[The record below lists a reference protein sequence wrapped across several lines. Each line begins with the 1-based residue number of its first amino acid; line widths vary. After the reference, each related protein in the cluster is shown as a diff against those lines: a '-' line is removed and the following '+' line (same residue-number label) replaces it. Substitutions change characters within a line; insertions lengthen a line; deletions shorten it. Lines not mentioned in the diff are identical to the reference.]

1 MNSEREAMK
10 NSAPA
15 TFQPTYVN
23 PVYPRSCPDP
33 FVLKYLNEY
42 WLYCTGFW
50 QDGRCFGVLHSRDLV
65 SWREL
70 GGAMEPPY
78 KDAPCYWAP
87 EVWYENGVFLMY
99 YSVGDEER
107 MQIRVAC
114 SDHPAGPFVDCGVRL
129 TSEEFAID
137 AHIFEDGYGENG
149 DRSRRRKWM
158 FYATDFLTHTH
169 IGTGTVCD
177 RMIDAFT
184 LAGEPT
190 PVTRA
195 RFDWQVY
202 DPHRIEKG
210 GVRWHTVEGPFVL
223 KRKGRYYQMFSGGA
237 WKNET
242 YGVSYAISE
251 SLDASTALADEWRQ
265 VADGEVV
272 KPILRTIPGK
282 VIGPGHN
289 SVVRGPDNR
298 QLFCVY
304 HRWMGEEVGRVLA
317 IDRLDWAGERMLV
330 LGPSVTPQPAPIA
343 PTFADY
349 FDGKSDPEENS
360 WDKMASCPTILEESN
375 PEENSWDKM
384 ASCPTRW
391 EERWKINGGRWIA
404 RDGVLRQERREGD
417 AEVLRSAG
425 SPYFVAEVSL
435 RIKDDRAKE
444 GAAGIKLMGEQEPV
458 LFFNLNPQSRQ
469 AVVTSRT
476 GEQWVHEDLAL
487 PPAFDF
493 AAWRLLRVEVNG
505 PRVTIIVDGT
515 FGGAALKWEGLLG
528 AQAAS
533 IALTTKDA
541 AADFAGFALTQGW
554 EDLFTGDE
562 QGPALWNWRTTANED
577 RWRLSDDQ
585 LWYLGPHGE
594 ASILTKGPTPEEYEL
609 VINAKMMGEP
619 KPGECYGFLPVMGA
633 DADSPVMTV
642 RRYGSGWV
650 LLCDSPGGKQ
660 ALSLPHGFDPAEY
673 QQFRFLRQGGR
684 LTIQSEAQVIGEME
698 STAAAGMVGLY
709 CNRVIAAF
717 DMVRVTAL

>member
-1 MNSEREAMK
+1 MK
-10 NSAPA
+10 NSAPV

-50 QDGRCFGVLHSRDLV
+50 HDGRCFGVLHSRDLV

-70 GGAMEPPY
+70 DGAMEPPY

-87 EVWYENGVFLMY
+87 EVWHENGVFLMY

-107 MQIRVAC
+107 MQIRVAR
-114 SDHPAGPFVDCGVRL
+114 SDHPAGPFVDCGMRL

-137 AHIFEDGYGENG
+137 PHIFEDGDGAR
-149 DRSRRRKWM
+149 RSKWM
-158 FYATDFLTHTH
+158 FYATDFLTYTH

-184 LAGEPT
+184 LAGEPA

-223 KRKGRYYQMFSGGA
+223 KRKGRYYQMFSGGN

-251 SLDASTALADEWRQ
+251 RLDAPPLLADEWRQ

-304 HRWMGEEVGRVLA
+304 HRWMDEETGRVLA
-317 IDRLDWAGERMLV
+317 IDRLDWAGERMLIF
-330 LGPSVTPQPAPIA
+330 GPSVTPQPAPIA
-343 PTFADY
+343 PTFADH
-349 FDGKSDPEENS
+349 FDGEGNMLVGQVGALSHQL
-360 WDKMASCPTILEESN
+360 WDEQ
-375 PEENSWDKM
+375 
-384 ASCPTRW
+384 W
-391 EERWKINGGRWIA
+391 EINGGRWSA
-404 RDGVLRQERREGD
+404 RDGFLCQERREGD
-417 AEVLRSAG
+417 AEALRSAG
-425 SPYFVAEVSL
+425 SPHFVAEVSL
-435 RIKDDRAKE
+435 RMKDGRAEE
-444 GAAGIKLMGEQEPV
+444 GAAGIKLIGEREPV
-458 LFFNLNPQSRQ
+458 LFFNLNPQSGQ

-476 GEQWVHEDLAL
+476 SEEWVHEGLAL

-493 AAWRLLRVEVNG
+493 AAFHLLRVEVNG
-505 PRVTIIVDGT
+505 PRVAIIVDGT
-515 FGGAALKWEGLLG
+515 FGGAALKWEGPLG

-541 AADFAGFALTQGW
+541 PADFAGFALTQGW

-562 QGPALWNWRTTANED
+562 QDPALWNWRTTANED

-619 KPGECYGFLPVMGA
+619 RPGECYGFLPAIGA
-633 DADSPVMTV
+633 GADSPVMTV
-642 RRYGSGWV
+642 RRYGSNWV
-650 LLCDSPGGKQ
+650 LLCDSPAGKR
-660 ALSLPHGFDPAEY
+660 ALSLPPGFDPTEY
-673 QQFRFLRQGGR
+673 QQFRFRRQGGR
-684 LTIQSEAQVIGEME
+684 LTIQREAQVIGEME
-698 STAAAGMVGLY
+698 STGAAGMIGLY
-709 CNRVIAAF
+709 CNRIIAAF
-717 DMVRVTAL
+717 DMVRVTALG